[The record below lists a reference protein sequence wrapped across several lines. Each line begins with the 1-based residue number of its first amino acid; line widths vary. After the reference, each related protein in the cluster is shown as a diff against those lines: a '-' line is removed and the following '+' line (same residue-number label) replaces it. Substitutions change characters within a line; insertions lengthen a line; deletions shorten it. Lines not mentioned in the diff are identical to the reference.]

1 MSPQDEIVNKLSLPL
16 DCCLT
21 KIGNAYRRFHGM
33 VSNRPTNF
41 SWVTEGKLAGSGLP
55 VTPDEFQW
63 LVDKGIK
70 SIVTVREVPL
80 PSKWFDGG
88 NIDYLHQMVEDYGAP
103 TMEVLDET
111 VNYIDKNIRSGKPV
125 LVHCAAGK
133 GRTGAVLAAYMIKKE
148 NLTAEEAI
156 KKIRLLRPG
165 SVQSITQE
173 TALSM
178 YEKYLKVKEGMKDSY
193 SGTESAMS

>member
-1 MSPQDEIVNKLSLPL
+1 MGVIQFSKASNLTKNMTSLIKCSEPL

-21 KIGNAYRRFHGM
+21 KIGNAYRRFHGII
-33 VSNRPTNF
+33 SDRPTNF

-55 VTPDEFQW
+55 VSEDEFKW

-80 PSKWFDGG
+80 PSQWFDGG
-88 NIDYLHQMVEDYGAP
+88 DIDFMHLMVEDYGAP
-103 TMEVLDET
+103 TMEVLDEA
-111 VNYIDKNIRSGKPV
+111 VNHIDKKIRSGKAV

-148 NLTAEEAI
+148 NLTADRAI
-156 KKIRLLRPG
+156 EKIRLMRPG

-178 YEKYLKVKEGMKDSY
+178 YEKYLKIKKQ
-193 SGTESAMS
+193 